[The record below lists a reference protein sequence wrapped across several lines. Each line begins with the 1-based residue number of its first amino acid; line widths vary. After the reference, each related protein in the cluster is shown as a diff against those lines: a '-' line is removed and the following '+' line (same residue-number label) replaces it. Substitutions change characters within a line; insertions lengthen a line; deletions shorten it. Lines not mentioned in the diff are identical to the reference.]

1 MNSQTSWTLNWIIWF
16 SSELIEFEKSNFQS
30 NLKNYCNDSKHN
42 AWIFCYCR
50 QHEECSNTRGKHRG
64 ETWMHRKG
72 SNKRRASHASIYDDL
87 TMHSVTGKERRKY
100 AGCINDRGTRHA
112 RPCKLD
118 LDFPP
123 TRQTCIIV
131 KHFPAWH
138 FIVHSIRVKFREIS
152 SRYLNASYLVV
163 DEVATRISYLKLK
176 ITWFLDRIL
185 TIKWIPLISVYFF
198 TELLRFIFSLRN
210 YLFRKSMNWV
220 NIYCFN
226 FNKIIGFAK

>member
-1 MNSQTSWTLNWIIWF
+1 MDLVEF
-16 SSELIEFEKSNFQS
+16 SIKFEKSNFKS
-30 NLKNYCNDSKHN
+30 YFKH
-42 AWIFCYCR
+42 WIGIFCYCR
-50 QHEECSNTRGKHRG
+50 QECSSTRGKHRG

-152 SRYLNASYLVV
+152 SISYLDI
-163 DEVATRISYLKLK
+163 DEVATRIG
-176 ITWFLDRIL
+176 
-185 TIKWIPLISVYFF
+185 
-198 TELLRFIFSLRN
+198 N
-210 YLFRKSMNWV
+210 
-220 NIYCFN
+220 
-226 FNKIIGFAK
+226 